1 MDKKVV
7 PFPKGLSRA
16 TAQKLIRRLMADSQ
30 FAWDGHFAESML
42 ERQIV
47 MRQVITTLLEGKV
60 VLGPD
65 IDEYGDWRCKVE
77 KWSAGQRLTVVV
89 AIAKSRDLLKGVTTY

>member
-1 MDKKVV
+1 MQGNVV
-7 PFPKGLSRA
+7 PFSEGLSRA
-16 TAQKLIRRLMADSQ
+16 AAQELIRRLVADSK

-47 MRQVITTLLEGKV
+47 MRQVLTALLEGQV
-60 VLGPD
+60 VQGPD

-77 KWSAGQRLTVVV
+77 KWSTGQRVTVIV
-89 AIAKSRDLLKGVTTY
+89 AITRSRDLLKGVTTY